1 MFRKKR
7 KDMDHIRNHFWMSW
21 EYGADRSSC
30 ILNILSDC
38 GCYVWIKIGET
49 RFGVSRETN
58 VSRKLLDK
66 FVIYKMRFSRIT
78 IRTRTH
84 DLHILSSKN
93 LIEL

>member
-38 GCYVWIKIGET
+38 GCCVWIKIGET
-49 RFGVSRETN
+49 RFGCRARQCLTI
-58 VSRKLLDK
+58 LDK
-66 FVIYKMRFSRIT
+66 FVIYKMRFYNNNT
-78 IRTRTH
+78 
-84 DLHILSSKN
+84 DKN
-93 LIEL
+93 S